1 MKYLEDKSIFKINP
15 TGMVAITFSAP
26 EAYLHTV
33 AHRIYAVPKEK
44 KFKEK
49 TFVLRGEIRK
59 LIKNNPHVFRA
70 ILKPDSHKHISIN
83 TIHRLSRELQIWVTP
98 IKYGYNR
105 YHLNGVMISTKYW
118 DVYISDYVLTSL
130 KEEEVVIN
138 TKFYYHP

>member
-26 EAYLHTV
+26 DRYTQIIS
-33 AHRIYAVPKEK
+33 HRIYAVPRDK
-44 KFKEK
+44 KFKDK
-49 TFVLRGEIRK
+49 TFALRVEIRK
-59 LIKNNPHVFRA
+59 LIKNNPHVFRT
-70 ILKPDSHKHISIN
+70 ILKPDSHKRISIN

-98 IKYGYNR
+98 IKYGYDR

-130 KEEEVVIN
+130 KEEKVIN
-138 TKFYYHP
+138 ARYCYCP